1 MYLITG
7 ASGIVG
13 SHLMMNLLKKGLP
26 IRAIYRSDAAIEKAK
41 SNFKLYGNDTL
52 NLFDKIEWVPGDV
65 TDILSLEDALMD
77 IDYVF
82 HCAATV
88 SFKKSDFDLM
98 QKVNVEG
105 TANLVNC
112 CLKSDVKKLC
122 HVSSTAAIGN
132 SDKEKFITEKLPW
145 KKGEFTSNYS
155 ITKYQA
161 EMEVWRGSEEGLDV
175 VIVNPSIIIGAGDWS
190 TSSAELFNKVWTGL
204 KFYTLGKTA
213 FVDVRDV
220 AKAMDELLHSSIKNE
235 KFLLCSENW
244 TYQKLF
250 DNIAKVLGKNK
261 PTIKVRPWLLGIIWR
276 FEAVRSFLFNGSP
289 IVTKETAHS
298 SMSTKEY
305 SADKIKEALSFE
317 FIGIEDA
324 INQTGALF
332 LRSKGL

>member
-13 SHLMMNLLKKGLP
+13 SHLMMNLLKKDLP
-26 IRAIYRSDAAIEKAK
+26 IRAIYRSQAAIEKAR
-41 SNFKLYGNDTL
+41 SNFKLYGNETL
-52 NLFDKIEWVPGDV
+52 SLFDKIEWVPGDV
-65 TDILSLEDALMD
+65 TDIPSLEDALVNVN
-77 IDYVF
+77 YVF

-88 SFKKSDFDLM
+88 SFKKSDYDLM

-122 HVSSTAAIGN
+122 HVSSTAAIGDT
-132 SDKEKFITEKLPW
+132 DKERFITEKLPW
-145 KKGEFTSNYS
+145 KKGKFTSNYS

-161 EMEVWRGSEEGLDV
+161 EMEVWRGAEEGLEV

-220 AKAMDELLHSSIKNE
+220 ARAMDELLHSPIKNE

-250 DNIAKVLGKNK
+250 NHIATVLGKNK
-261 PTIKVRPWLLGIIWR
+261 PSIRVRSWLLGIIWR
-276 FEAVRSFLFNGSP
+276 FEAVRSFIFNGSP

-298 SMSTKEY
+298 SMNTKEY
-305 SADKIKEALSFE
+305 SAEKIKQALSFQ
-317 FIGIEDA
+317 FIEIEAA
-324 INQTGALF
+324 INHTGTLF
-332 LRSKGL
+332 LQSKAG